1 MGARQIRDGLPV
13 EAGLTREPGDRG
25 EEVVCVESDLHPA
38 LAGHGDGP
46 PGSEYAYGRGLRRAQ
61 EGDPTGGGE
70 SPPQRAVQPRSIVI
84 GTREALVLGP
94 KSVVAGSGNRDTRPM
109 TARPGS
115 SPPLR
120 VLVTDDHPGVRRG

>member
-1 MGARQIRDGLPV
+1 MGARQIRDGFPV

-25 EEVVCVESDLHPA
+25 EEVVCVESDLRPA

-84 GTREALVLGP
+84 GMRESLGP
-94 KSVVAGSGNRDTRPM
+94 RTKVPGRGQWKPGHSTD
-109 TARPGS
+109 ARPTGFS
-115 SPPLR
+115 TSPA
-120 VLVTDDHPGVRRG
+120 GA